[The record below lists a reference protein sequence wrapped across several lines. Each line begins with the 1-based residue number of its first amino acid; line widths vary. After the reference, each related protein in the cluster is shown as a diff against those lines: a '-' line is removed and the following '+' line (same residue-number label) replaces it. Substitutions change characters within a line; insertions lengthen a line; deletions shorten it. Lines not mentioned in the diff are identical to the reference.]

1 MVSLRDGSKQTAEDE
16 KKKVLKLQWLLD
28 IKCLF

>member
-16 KKKVLKLQWLLD
+16 KEKVLKLQWLLD
-28 IKCLF
+28 INCLF